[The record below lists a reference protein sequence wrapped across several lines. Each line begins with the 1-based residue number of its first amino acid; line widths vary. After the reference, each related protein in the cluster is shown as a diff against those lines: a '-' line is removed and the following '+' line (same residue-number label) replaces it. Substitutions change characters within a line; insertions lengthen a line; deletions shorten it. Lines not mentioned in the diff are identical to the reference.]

1 MFPTC
6 HAAMH
11 PPPFRPDH
19 RLSDWLDC
27 SLELCRCKDTTV
39 YPVRL
44 LVAQHG
50 NRTFEQVLSRLRC
63 QRCGK
68 KPAPVYLCAGS
79 RRHSGGAAADWAIEL
94 VAEPRTR

>member
-11 PPPFRPDH
+11 PLPFRPDH
-19 RLSDWLDC
+19 RLSDWPDC

-50 NRTFEQVLSRLRC
+50 NRTFEQV
-63 QRCGK
+63 
-68 KPAPVYLCAGS
+68 
-79 RRHSGGAAADWAIEL
+79 
-94 VAEPRTR
+94 